1 MNPPG
6 GPFNFSADLAGR
18 TSRLMIYALVS
29 VILMT
34 LDYRG
39 GWVDR
44 IQHQAG
50 LLVEPMVLLIES
62 PFRLIRS
69 AWSGL
74 RARQQLLGEIDELR
88 DQLAESSARLLLLEE
103 MRRENEEL
111 RQLLDAERPL
121 GVSYDPTEIRQV
133 DLNPFSH
140 RVLINRGSADGVQTG
155 QPVVDAHGVVGQVDE
170 VFMHSARVVLLTD
183 PDHALPVAIE
193 RTGVRT
199 IAYGSGLN
207 TELRL
212 NDLPMNVDLEPGDRL
227 VTSGL
232 GGTFPAGLPVA
243 EVVSISRTPGE
254 SFARATLKPLG
265 RLDRSRHLLI
275 LRIQPQGPPESESI
289 PEAED
294 PGASSVDGADAT
306 AEPAGVEETG
316 P

>member
-1 MNPPG
+1 MV
-6 GPFNFSADLAGR
+6 
-18 TSRLMIYALVS
+18 YALLS

-39 GWVDR
+39 GWVER

-50 LLVEPMVLLIES
+50 LLVEPVTLLIES
-62 PFRLIRS
+62 PFRLVRS

-103 MRRENEEL
+103 TRRENVEL
-111 RQLLDAERPL
+111 RQLLGAERPSD
-121 GVSYDPTEIRQV
+121 VSYDPTEIRQI

-140 RVLINRGSADGVQTG
+140 RVLINRGSADGVQAG

-170 VFMHSARVVLLTD
+170 VFVHSARVVLLTD
-183 PDHALPVAIE
+183 PDHALPVTIE

-243 EVVSISRTPGE
+243 EVVSLSRTPGE
-254 SFARATLKPLG
+254 SFARAALEPLG
-265 RLDRSRHLLI
+265 RLDRSRHLL
-275 LRIQPQGPPESESI
+275 LLQIQPQALAA
-289 PEAED
+289 PEAVTETEE
-294 PGASSVDGADAT
+294 PT
-306 AEPAGVEETG
+306 APDEVEEG
-316 P
+316 DL